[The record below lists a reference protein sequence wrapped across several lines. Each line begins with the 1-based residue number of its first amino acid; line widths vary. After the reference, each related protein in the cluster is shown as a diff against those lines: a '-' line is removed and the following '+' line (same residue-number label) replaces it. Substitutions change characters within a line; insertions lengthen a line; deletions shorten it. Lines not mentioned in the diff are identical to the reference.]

1 MTYDIGGKKM
11 EYIKRF
17 VEEDFKEW
25 KERYSRFT
33 LEVVGCRQ
41 VGKTT
46 TVLHFAKENYDTVI
60 SINVGADTNIFLLE
74 QANEHNVVDALSE
87 YCRRNGIT
95 FVNDRRTVLVMDEIQ
110 ESKMLYERI
119 RIFNRCLECDVIV
132 TGSYLQKA
140 RSYFQP
146 MGDIMKIEMF
156 PLSYEEY
163 LEYFGL
169 YKPYKTSSTE
179 QLCDKYLN
187 EFKAVYELYLHVGG
201 YPSVFI
207 SYLEKNSIDKN
218 FENLI
223 DIIFAEFKN
232 NADRGADFDK
242 IDQMFRAACKF
253 LCNEKKGNRRVVET
267 ISKLTEQDKSK
278 RISSKECNNLLAWMV
293 EAHIINYCGRYDL
306 RTEEFYPSER
316 FYFED
321 VGLFNY
327 LCKMYGIRQATIDG
341 ILAETFVFKSL
352 AEKNFSERFY
362 EERPAFATDAD
373 YELDFCVRSK
383 IDDKLYGIEVKSGNG
398 QGVSANKMLE
408 DRKIDYVVFAK
419 GTGSVGEV
427 GEKYTIPIFFFNKFT
442 FDKGGVV
449 ERRELPR
456 IDKDTFKYL
465 DAF

>member
-1 MTYDIGGKKM
+1 M
-11 EYIKRF
+11 
-17 VEEDFKEW
+17 
-25 KERYSRFT
+25 
-33 LEVVGCRQ
+33 
-41 VGKTT
+41 
-46 TVLHFAKENYDTVI
+46 
-60 SINVGADTNIFLLE
+60 
-74 QANEHNVVDALSE
+74 
-87 YCRRNGIT
+87 
-95 FVNDRRTVLVMDEIQ
+95 
-110 ESKMLYERI
+110 
-119 RIFNRCLECDVIV
+119 
-132 TGSYLQKA
+132 
-140 RSYFQP
+140 
-146 MGDIMKIEMF
+146 
-156 PLSYEEY
+156 
-163 LEYFGL
+163 
-169 YKPYKTSSTE
+169 
-179 QLCDKYLN
+179 
-187 EFKAVYELYLHVGG
+187 
-201 YPSVFI
+201 FI